1 MIPRNLLITA
11 FALLLAALGMALYV
25 RSMRAKVSSTELAR
39 PAQPVA
45 PPATGPTEQ
54 ATLYVAHDQDGT
66 LRAQISQIPL
76 PASRQQRSEELLR
89 ELITMYVEKGSPH
102 PLGAG
107 SDLRSVYLV
116 DEGASAAGVAG
127 TASSQQPEAEPGLAV
142 IDLNG
147 AFAEGHRSGILVESL
162 TVASLIKTLK
172 ANIDG
177 IHRVKILVEGK
188 ELDTLAGHVDL
199 SNEFDADAVNRLNA
213 ELQPTE

>member
-11 FALLLAALGMALYV
+11 FALLLAALGLALYV
-25 RSMRAKVSSTELAR
+25 RSMRARVSSTESPR
-39 PAQPVA
+39 PVLPVA
-45 PPATGPTEQ
+45 PPTAGPTEQ

-76 PASRQQRSEELLR
+76 PASRQQRAEELLR
-89 ELITMYVEKGSPH
+89 ALITIYVEKGSPH

-107 SDLRSVYLV
+107 SELRSIYLV
-116 DEGASAAGVAG
+116 DEGASAANATGVA
-127 TASSQQPEAEPGLAV
+127 ASSQESEPGLAV

-147 AFAEGHRSGILVESL
+147 AFADGHRSGILVESL

-177 IHRVKILVEGK
+177 IHRMKILVEGK
-188 ELDTLAGHVDL
+188 ERDTLAGHVDL

-213 ELQPTE
+213 ELQPAE